1 MLEKYKH
8 LIAACSGV
16 IGSYVANALGG
27 WDSSM
32 KTLLTFIVIDYLT
45 GLYIAGKM
53 KKSPKTKTGALSSR
67 VGYNGATKQL
77 L

>member
-8 LIAACSGV
+8 LISTISGV
-16 IGSYVANALGG
+16 SGSFIANALGG

-32 KTLLTFIVIDYLT
+32 QTLLTFIVIDYLT

-53 KKSPKTKTGALSSR
+53 NVNSKTKR
-67 VGYNGATKQL
+67 RR
-77 L
+77 